1 MWNSFIIGILQL
13 NFKSMKLIPDFY
25 IVNLFVMALCDVFFS
40 IQYITEIL
48 FKRKIGLNLQCINN
62 KPSIQILLHIKQNF
76 RNPLLLVNY
85 ANIKLSVV
93 SVN

>member
-13 NFKSMKLIPDFY
+13 NFKSKKLIPDFY
-25 IVNLFVMALCDVFFS
+25 IVNLFVMTLCDVFS
-40 IQYITEIL
+40 IQGTIEIL

-62 KPSIQILLHIKQNF
+62 KPSIQIILHIKQNF
-76 RNPLLLVNY
+76 CNPLLIVNY